1 MARKKNRSIDV
12 LHKTSIEN
20 SVDQIRRMSMSMDSC
35 AYTGTGTYKNKK
47 YDKKSR
53 RMENKRLCSYY

>member
-1 MARKKNRSIDV
+1 MARKKNRNMDV
-12 LHKTSIEN
+12 LHKTSIDN
-20 SVDQIRRMSMSMDSC
+20 SVDQIRLMSMSMGNC

-53 RMENKRLCSYY
+53 RMENKRLCSDY